1 MLQGSIPAWTSVIPE
16 PGMPVFW
23 VTLGPLGS
31 ISIPWGEQTPGGHLA
46 APLLPGGTH
55 LHLPAI
61 ACPCK
66 GNSLLRANRVA
77 LPFLSFPRLCGERQ
91 REHAKPL
98 TTQLLCQ
105 FHLASNRINQPHFP
119 DEENEVQKALLF
131 SFFE

>member
-31 ISIPWGEQTPGGHLA
+31 IPIPRGEQTPGGHLA

-66 GNSLLRANRVA
+66 GNSLLRANRGA
-77 LPFLSFPRLCGERQ
+77 LPFLKVLPTSLQGTSEGTRKTADHAAALSVSF
-91 REHAKPL
+91 
-98 TTQLLCQ
+98 
-105 FHLASNRINQPHFP
+105 S
-119 DEENEVQKALLF
+119 V
-131 SFFE
+131 